1 MDRSLRCAVVV
12 VAAERGHERCF
23 RDTEIMS
30 LTDRLK
36 LLWRRLRAWM
46 RMSPKLPA
54 FVLGLTLYAC
64 YGGPGLLGYN
74 GSGLVW
80 LTALTLALLTLV
92 KNQFR
97 TAFPI
102 AIWMPWIAILI
113 LGVLE
118 RHEPASVQRTIMM
131 ICPLVVGMAVASF
144 PARPHQLAAFLH
156 LLRLFAVILW
166 IMFAFRSPML
176 VARWGVSIAPA
187 VMASALVCAFLA
199 VEYAHGFRGRLVAWS
214 LMLLPP
220 IGCVSRMASLA
231 SILTLPL
238 TPARIAL
245 RYRVVMLAAGM
256 ALGLGFFHLPR
267 VQQKM
272 FFSGQGT
279 LKDLRMDNENFRSN
293 GRLIMREALREGI
306 ARRPVWGHGA
316 DASNAVSYVTAEQM
330 HPHNDYL
337 RVLYDYGYVGLAVLL
352 LTLALQVRDLWR
364 RVGRQPVEVQII
376 GYTAVASFGLF
387 LLFMATD
394 NIIVYPAF
402 FGNLQFTFLGLVY
415 GSARTRAHRV
425 VLRPIALVSRQRP
438 GMEHDHVQCRHS
450 SLPESRDRP
459 PRDPL
464 CPAADPPGLR
474 DRGRERWFDRLR
486 AGNRRGYA

>member
-1 MDRSLRCAVVV
+1 VDRSLRCAVVV
-12 VAAERGHERCF
+12 VAAERGHERRF

-46 RMSPKLPA
+46 RMSPKLP
-54 FVLGLTLYAC
+54 VLMLGLTLYAC

-80 LTALTLALLTLV
+80 LTALALALLTLV

-102 AIWMPWIAILI
+102 IIWMPWIAILV
-113 LGVLE
+113 LGLLE
-118 RHEPASVQRTIMM
+118 GHEQASVQRTIMM

-144 PARPHQLAAFLH
+144 PVQPRQLAAFLR
-156 LLRLFAVILW
+156 LLGLFAVLLW
-166 IMFAFRSPML
+166 VVLAFRTPMFITVWGAP
-176 VARWGVSIAPA
+176 VAAA
-187 VMASALVCAFLA
+187 VMTSALICAFLA
-199 VEYAHGFRGRLVAWS
+199 VEYTHVHRGYLVAWF

-220 IGCVSRMASLA
+220 IGCICRMASLA

-238 TPARIAL
+238 TPARMAL
-245 RYRVVMLAAGM
+245 RYRVVLIVVGM

-279 LKDLRMDNENFRSN
+279 LKDVRFSNEDFRTN
-293 GRLIMREALREGI
+293 GRLAMREALWEGI
-306 ARRPVWGHGA
+306 AQRPVWGHGA
-316 DASNAVSYVTAEQM
+316 DASDAVSYETAEQV

-337 RVLYDYGYVGLAVLL
+337 RVLYDYGYVGLVVLL
-352 LTLALQVRDLWR
+352 LAIALQVQDLWR
-364 RVGRQPVEVQII
+364 RIPRQPVEVQII